1 MSRSVPHFGHACNGR
16 SGRPAPSPLCTPTT
30 AAVSEFRITVV
41 ENDLAGATFTLV
53 VSGLDGVDTVGERVD
68 RTVDRR
74 IIPTDRLYARHEIPS
89 VR

>member
-1 MSRSVPHFGHACNGR
+1 M
-16 SGRPAPSPLCTPTT
+16 
-30 AAVSEFRITVV
+30 
-41 ENDLAGATFTLV
+41 AGATFTLV